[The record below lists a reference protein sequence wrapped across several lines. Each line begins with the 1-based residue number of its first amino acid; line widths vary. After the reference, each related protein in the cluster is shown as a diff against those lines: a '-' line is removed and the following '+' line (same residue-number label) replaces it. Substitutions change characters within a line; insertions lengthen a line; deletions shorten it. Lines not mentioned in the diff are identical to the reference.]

1 MVPSQISINSHHL
14 FSASKYHIIIIFTIH
29 KLNQNHHP
37 YDKLVRI
44 KDSSCKHYI
53 LTNHYLYNMERESRV
68 VNIGLELWKRVEILA
83 IDKGISV
90 TEFVEEAIRE
100 KLDREKVQVQT

>member
-1 MVPSQISINSHHL
+1 
-14 FSASKYHIIIIFTIH
+14 
-29 KLNQNHHP
+29 
-37 YDKLVRI
+37 
-44 KDSSCKHYI
+44 
-53 LTNHYLYNMERESRV
+53 MERESRV

-100 KLDREKVQVQT
+100 KLAREKAQVQT

>member
-1 MVPSQISINSHHL
+1 
-14 FSASKYHIIIIFTIH
+14 
-29 KLNQNHHP
+29 
-37 YDKLVRI
+37 
-44 KDSSCKHYI
+44 
-53 LTNHYLYNMERESRV
+53 MERESRV
-68 VNIGLELWKRVEILA
+68 VNIGLELWKRAEILA